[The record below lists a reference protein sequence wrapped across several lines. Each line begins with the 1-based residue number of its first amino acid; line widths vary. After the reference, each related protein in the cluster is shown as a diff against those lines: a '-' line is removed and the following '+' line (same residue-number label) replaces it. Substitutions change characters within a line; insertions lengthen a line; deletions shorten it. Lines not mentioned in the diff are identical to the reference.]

1 MSNSVFVALY
11 IYLFL
16 NLRALL
22 LHPHP
27 LFTIESMLVLN
38 LSLVKPSPTDMVLA
52 TLAIPHQLIVSQLN
66 PVLSSKKIQKII
78 LNESLSNYVFSYK
91 YILYM
96 SLII

>member
-1 MSNSVFVALY
+1 
-11 IYLFL
+11 
-16 NLRALL
+16 
-22 LHPHP
+22 
-27 LFTIESMLVLN
+27 
-38 LSLVKPSPTDMVLA
+38 MVLA